1 MLEKKYI
8 HQNIEKKI
16 YDLWEDGDYFSCPLK
31 EGGETESFSIMIPPP
46 NVTGSLHMG
55 HALNNTLQDIIVRYQ
70 RMLGK
75 DVLWQPGTDH
85 AGIATQ
91 MVVER
96 KLMTE
101 EGLTKDDIGRDAF
114 IKKIWD
120 WKEDSGSTITNQ
132 LKRLGASCDWKRE
145 RFTMDG
151 GLNKAVIKVFNDLY
165 NAGLIYK
172 DKRLVNWDTKF
183 QTAISDLEVQQV
195 ETEGN
200 LWYIDYYLK
209 DFPDKY
215 ITVATTRPET
225 LLGDVAVAV
234 NPEDER
240 YSDLIGKTLIVPI
253 IKREIKIIS
262 DNYAKLGEGTGAVK
276 ITPAHDF
283 NDFEV
288 GKRNNLDVINIFDK
302 KGNIVSDAW
311 VPEKYRSLDRFKAR
325 VLIVQQLETEKF
337 LNKIE
342 KHSHTLPYGD
352 RSGTVIEPFLT
363 DQWYVNAKELSA
375 KAVDAV
381 KKGETKFVPKQ
392 WEKTYFEWMN
402 NIQPWCISRQ
412 LWWGHQIPVW
422 YGPDNKVFVALDEIN
437 AKKMAL
443 NHYGNSVELTRDSD
457 VLDTWFS
464 SGLWP
469 FSTLG
474 WPEKTIEFKKYYNT
488 DVLVTAFD
496 IIFFWVA
503 RMMMM
508 GLYFTKEVPF
518 KTVYIHALVRDEKG
532 QKMSKSKGNV
542 IDPLNLIGEYGA
554 DSLRFTLASMA
565 AQGRD
570 VKLSTSRVEG
580 YRNFI
585 TKLWN
590 LARFIDFNNIEKTKN
605 FNINDIKYV
614 ENKWI
619 VQEFDKLVKSVSY
632 NIENY
637 KFNEGANDCY
647 RFTWHLFCD
656 WYVEIIKITL
666 SDKDNTKYQETSN
679 TIIWLFSELLKVL
692 HPFIPFVT
700 EELWQFANNETAK
713 KMLIANSWPKL
724 TEIKDEGSIFEMNWI
739 VNLITEIR
747 SLRSELN
754 ISPSLQIKMSVKGLS
769 ALSDSYIKA
778 NSIIIKKI
786 ARISEIIRVEDTP
799 DGTIELNYNEAI
811 FAFHIND
818 TINIPDEISRLNKEI
833 NIIKKDI
840 LFIEGKLLNKKFT
853 ENAPED
859 IIAKQKI
866 KHSELIDLLSKTEVS
881 LKKFTLMNV

>member
-1 MLEKKYI
+1 MLEKNYT

-16 YDLWEDGDYFSCPLK
+16 YDKWEEGDYFSCPL
-31 EGGETESFSIMIPPP
+31 EVDNSNESFSIMIPPP

-70 RMLGK
+70 RMCGK

-96 KLMTE
+96 KLMQE
-101 EGLTKDDIGRDAF
+101 EGVTKDKIGRDAF

-120 WKEDSGSTITNQ
+120 WKEDSGGTITNQ

-145 RFTMDG
+145 RFTMDK

-165 NAGLIYK
+165 NAGLIYR

-200 LWYIDYYLK
+200 LWYINYYFK
-209 DFPDKY
+209 DDSNKY

-225 LLGDVAVAV
+225 LLGDTAVAV

-240 YSDLIGKTLIVPI
+240 YFNLIGKTLIVPI
-253 IKREIKIIS
+253 VNREIKIIS
-262 DNYAKLGEGTGAVK
+262 DEYAKLGEGTGAVK

-288 GKRNNLDVINIFDK
+288 GKRNNLDIINIFDK
-302 KGNIVSDAW
+302 KGNVLSDTW
-311 VPEKYRSLDRFKAR
+311 VPKKYHSLDRFDAR
-325 VLIVQQLETEKF
+325 KLIVEELDDGKY
-337 LNKIE
+337 LNKVE
-342 KHSHTLPYGD
+342 NHSHTLPYGD

-363 DQWYVNAKELSA
+363 DQWYVNAKKLSI
-375 KAVDAV
+375 KAIAAV
-381 KKGETKFVPKQ
+381 KDGDTKFVPKQ

-422 YGPDNKVFVALDEIN
+422 YGPDDKVFVALDEN
-437 AKKMAL
+437 EAKKMSF
-443 NHYGNSVELTRDSD
+443 NHYNDHVKLTRDND

-474 WPEKTIEFKKYYNT
+474 WPDNTIEFKKYYNT

-518 KTVYIHALVRDEKG
+518 KTVYIHALVRDENG

-542 IDPLNLIGEYGA
+542 IDPLTLIDKYGA
-554 DSLRFTLASMA
+554 DTLRFTLASMA

-590 LARFIDFNNIEKTKN
+590 LARFIDFNNLENTKN
-605 FNINDIKYV
+605 FNVNNVLYV

-619 VQEFDKLVKSVSY
+619 IQEFDKLVKSVSY
-632 NIENY
+632 NIDNY
-637 KFNEGANDCY
+637 KFNEAANDCY
-647 RFTWHLFCD
+647 KFTWHLFCD
-656 WYVEIIKITL
+656 WYVEIIKTIM
-666 SDKDNTKYQETSN
+666 SDKSNSKYQETSD
-679 TIIWLFSELLKVL
+679 TIIWLFTELLKVL

-700 EELWQFANNETAK
+700 EELWEFANKKTPK
-713 KMLIANSWPKL
+713 KMLIANSWP
-724 TEIKDEGSIFEMNWI
+724 TTTSIVDQNSILEMNWI
-739 VNLITEIR
+739 VNFITEIR
-747 SLRSELN
+747 SLRAELN
-754 ISPSLQIKMSVKGLS
+754 IAPSLKIKVSVKNLS
-769 ALSDSYIKA
+769 KSSNNYINN
-778 NSIIIKKI
+778 NSITIKKI
-786 ARISEIIRVEDTP
+786 ARISDINIVKDLP
-799 DGTIELNYNEAI
+799 VGTIELNYNEAI
-811 FAFHIND
+811 FALHIND
-818 TINIPDEISRLNKEI
+818 IISISDEILRLEKEI
-833 NIIKKDI
+833 EVIKKDL
-840 LFIEGKLLNKKFT
+840 LFIGGKLSNKKFI
-853 ENAPED
+853 ENAPKD
-859 IIAKQKI
+859 IILKQEN
-866 KHSELIDLLSKTEVS
+866 KHSELTELLAKTEKS
-881 LKKFTLMNV
+881 LNKFRLMNN

>member
-16 YDLWEDGDYFSCPLK
+16 YDKWIDGDYFSSPLN
-31 EGGETESFSIMIPPP
+31 EDSSNESFSIMIPPP

-96 KLMTE
+96 KLMEE
-101 EGLTKDDIGRDAF
+101 EGLTKDTIGRDAF
-114 IKKIWD
+114 INKIWD
-120 WKEDSGSTITNQ
+120 WKEESGSTITNQ

-145 RFTMDG
+145 RFTMDK

-165 NAGLIYK
+165 NANLIYK

-183 QTAISDLEVQQV
+183 QTAISDLEVQQI

-200 LWYIDYYLK
+200 LWYVNYHFK
-209 DFPDKY
+209 DSSEKF

-225 LLGDVAVAV
+225 ILGDTAVAV

-240 YSDLIGKTLIVPI
+240 YANLIGKTLIVPI
-253 IKREIKIIS
+253 VNREIKIIS
-262 DNYAKLGEGTGAVK
+262 DEYAKLGEGTGAVK

-288 GKRNNLDVINIFDK
+288 GKRNNLDVINILDK
-302 KGNIVSDAW
+302 KGNIISDSW
-311 VPEKYRSLDRFKAR
+311 VPKIYRSLDRFVAR
-325 VLIVQQLETEKF
+325 KLIVEQLSDKKY

-342 KHSHTLPYGD
+342 NHTHTIPYGD
-352 RSGTVIEPFLT
+352 RSGTIIEPFLT
-363 DQWYVNAKELSA
+363 DQWYVNAKELSINA
-375 KAVDAV
+375 IAAVENGDM
-381 KKGETKFVPKQ
+381 KFVPKQ
-392 WEKTYFEWMN
+392 WEKTYFEWMK

-422 YGPDNKVFVALDEIN
+422 YGPDNKIFVALDENN
-437 AKKMAL
+437 AEKMSFK
-443 NHYGNSVELTRDSD
+443 HYGEKVKLIRDND

-474 WPEKTIEFKKYYNT
+474 WPDKTSELSKYYNT
-488 DVLVTAFD
+488 DVLVTGFD

-508 GLYFTKEVPF
+508 GLYFTKTVPF
-518 KTVYIHALVRDEKG
+518 KTVYIHALVRDENG

-542 IDPLNLIGEYGA
+542 IDPLKLIDEYGA
-554 DSLRFTLASMA
+554 DSLRFTLTSMA

-590 LARFIDFNNIEKTKN
+590 LARFIDFNNITKTQN
-605 FNINDIKYV
+605 FDINSLEYS

-619 VQEFDKLVKSVSY
+619 VQEFDNLVKSVSS
-632 NIENY
+632 NIDNY
-637 KFNEGANDCY
+637 KFNDAANDSY
-647 RFTWHLFCD
+647 KFTWHLFCD
-656 WYVEIIKITL
+656 WYIEIIKTIIADK
-666 SDKDNTKYQETSN
+666 SDSKYQETSN
-679 TIIWLFSELLKVL
+679 TIIWVFTGLLKVL
-692 HPFIPFVT
+692 HPIIPFVT
-700 EELWQFANNETAK
+700 EELWEFVDHKTSK
-713 KMLIANSWPKL
+713 KMLIADSWPK
-724 TEIKDEGSIFEMNWI
+724 ISSIEDSDCILEMNWI
-739 VNLITEIR
+739 INFITEIR

-754 ISPSLQIKMSVKGLS
+754 ISPSLKIKVSFKGLS
-769 ALSDSYIKA
+769 NLSNSYIVN
-778 NSIIIKKI
+778 NSLLIKKI
-786 ARISEIIRVEDTP
+786 ARISEISGVVELP
-799 DGTIELNYNEAI
+799 EGTIELNYHEAI
-811 FAFHIND
+811 FALHIND
-818 TINIPDEISRLNKEI
+818 IVNVADEILRLEKEI
-833 NIIKKDI
+833 NAIKKD
-840 LFIEGKLLNKKFT
+840 LVFIDNKLSNKKFT
-853 ENAPED
+853 ENAPKD
-859 IIAKQKI
+859 IILKQRNR
-866 KHSELIDLLSKTEVS
+866 HVELSDLLVNTENS
-881 LKKFTLMNV
+881 LNKFILIN